1 MPVFSMIR
9 PSPFGEYA
17 ILWSK
22 GEPGLLIHRIFLSD
36 GKNTASAR
44 ANTAFPGKIAGTDP
58 FIEELAGKIDD
69 FFKGENVTFELEH
82 LDWARCSGFQERTLL
97 VENGVP
103 RGNIITYARIA
114 SRLGLPNGARAVGN
128 ALAGNPFPII
138 IPCHRAVRSD
148 GSLGGFQGG
157 LLMKRAL
164 LEQEGIPFCRTGK
177 VDFHQV
183 VKNLP
188 QTDS

>member
-17 ILWSK
+17 VLWSG
-22 GEPGLLIHRIFLSD
+22 GERGLLIHRIFLSD

-44 ANTAFPGKIAGTDP
+44 TNNAFPGIIAGTEP
-58 FIEELAGKIDD
+58 IIEELAGKIDD
-69 FFKGENVTFELEH
+69 FFRGENVAFELEH
-82 LDWARCSGFQERTLL
+82 LDWGRCSGFQERTLL
-97 VENGVP
+97 VEKGVR
-103 RGNIITYARIA
+103 RGDIITYSRIA

-157 LLMKRAL
+157 LFMKRVL
-164 LEQEGIPFCRTGK
+164 LEHEGIPFYRTGK
-177 VDFHQV
+177 VDFQQV

-188 QTDS
+188 QTDT